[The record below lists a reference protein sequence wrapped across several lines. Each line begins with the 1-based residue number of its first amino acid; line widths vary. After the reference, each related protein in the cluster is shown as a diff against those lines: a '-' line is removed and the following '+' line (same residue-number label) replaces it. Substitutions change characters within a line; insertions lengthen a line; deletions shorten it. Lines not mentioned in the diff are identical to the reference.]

1 MSWLLYTNHPRI
13 VEFSRS
19 LQNTTIESYFVNKM
33 VHDILAPLNACIA
46 WDQLAEHMGLRI
58 DEKLSQWLGEWIPIF
73 EQWILQ
79 ILKLQKKYM
88 SVNKNLD
95 VDAELNRL
103 CAIPTETELAL
114 EQLSKIPV
122 TGENQNVLEA
132 LTQHLDNLANT
143 RESIRQKNY
152 LDLLL

>member
-19 LQNTTIESYFVNKM
+19 LQNATIESYFVNKM
-33 VHDILAPLNACIA
+33 VHDILAPLNACTA

-73 EQWILQ
+73 EHWVLQ

-88 SVNKNLD
+88 TVNKNLD

-103 CAIPTETELAL
+103 CAIPIETELAL

-132 LTQHLDNLANT
+132 LTQHLDNLVNT
-143 RESIRQKNY
+143 LESIRQKNY
-152 LDLLL
+152 LELLL